1 MIRDGSL
8 PGGNITILEAAPAMG
23 GSLDGAGDPAAGYC
37 MRGGRTL
44 TTDNYATDNYECTRD
59 LYKSIPSLDRKGQT
73 AG

>member
-1 MIRDGSL
+1 
-8 PGGNITILEAAPAMG
+8 
-23 GSLDGAGDPAAGYC
+23 